1 MLKYPRTNA
10 TANIGIDFIR
20 SIVRSHNCIF
30 QEIDATND
38 LGIDAIIE
46 IVKDEKPVS
55 KFIAA
60 QIKSG
65 KSYYDKKANKCKI
78 PIKKHRDYW
87 AKHPMPVFGV
97 VYVPEFENAYWIDI
111 KRYMKFYPNNSVIS
125 FEPTLARL
133 INKNTFFTQ
142 FVPHL
147 LNEVPDIPFE
157 FAKSL
162 FHSNKEDEFYL
173 GMYILFKRYAFLN
186 DVWKLFVD
194 FFKEKPVTDIPD
206 KLIYYLAHIP
216 WHGDIFS
223 FRDSFTQESRAF
235 GKTLINEF
243 GKAEILKLLAFV
255 DEENMIQRGTVGQSV
270 EAIVSSIP
278 SFSNYLE
285 EIIKDEKIAL
295 PLRESAAV
303 IYAFHNG
310 KKSLDLLAEFRGTD
324 SWYIPELVD
333 YIQQYGVFNPYA

>member
-10 TANIGIDFIR
+10 TANIGLDFVR
-20 SIVRSHNCIF
+20 GIVRSHNCIF
-30 QEIDATND
+30 QEIDTSND

-46 IVKDEKPVS
+46 IVKDEKPTS

-65 KSYYDKKANKCKI
+65 KSYYDKKSNKCKI

-87 AKHPMPVFGV
+87 TKHPMPVFGI
-97 VYVPEFENAYWIDI
+97 VYVPEFENAYWVDI
-111 KRYMKFYPNNSVIS
+111 KHYMKYHPNDTVIS

-147 LNEVPDIPFE
+147 LNEIPDISFE

-162 FHSNKEDEFYL
+162 FGSDKDDEFYL
-173 GMYILFKRYAFLN
+173 GMHILFKRYAYMN
-186 DVWKLFVD
+186 EVWELFIN
-194 FFKEKPVTDIPD
+194 FFKVKLVEEIPG

-235 GKTLINEF
+235 GKRLIDKFE
-243 GKAEILKLLAFV
+243 KADILKLLSFI
-255 DEENMIQRGTVGQSV
+255 DEENMIQRGTIGQSV
-270 EAIVSSIP
+270 EAIISSVP
-278 SFSNYLE
+278 NCDRFLE
-285 EIIKDEKIAL
+285 QIIKDKDTEL
-295 PLRESAAV
+295 SLREYAAI

-310 KKSLDLLAEFRGTD
+310 EKSLDLLNEFKQTD
-324 SWYIPELVD
+324 SWYIPELIN
-333 YIQQYGVFNPYA
+333 YIKEYKWFNPYA